1 MEKDTSNGIKEFVNN
16 SLNPYYD
23 NFQVKLADIPQPI
36 DIYPII
42 KMVNDGGVYI

>member
-1 MEKDTSNGIKEFVNN
+1 MAKNTSNGIREFVKN
-16 SLNPYYD
+16 SLNSYYD
-23 NFQVKLADIPQPI
+23 NFQVKLSDIPQPI